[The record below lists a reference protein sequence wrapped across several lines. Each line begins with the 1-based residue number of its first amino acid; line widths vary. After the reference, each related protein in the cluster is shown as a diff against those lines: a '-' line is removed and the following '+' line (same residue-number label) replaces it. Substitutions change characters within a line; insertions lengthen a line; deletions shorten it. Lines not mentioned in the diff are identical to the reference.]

1 MAPGDMAHDATL
13 TPLERRRW
21 KQLQRQLEA
30 DDTASVGI
38 RRTFIVIGAGGV
50 LALLVAGAVLGG
62 PVGATA
68 VIAYIGLS
76 VALYGFYRVVWRN
89 RPPQGRPRDLI

>member
-13 TPLERRRW
+13 TPFERKRW

-30 DDTASVGI
+30 DDTPSVGI
-38 RRTFIVIGAGGV
+38 RRTFIRIAAGGV
-50 LALLVAGAVLGG
+50 LALLLAGAALGG
-62 PVGATA
+62 SVGATA

-76 VALYGFYRVVWRN
+76 LALYGFHRVVWRN
-89 RPPQGRPRDLI
+89 RPPQDRPRDLI

>member
-21 KQLQRQLEA
+21 RQIQRQLEA
-30 DDTASVGI
+30 DDACGIAI
-38 RRTFIVIGAGGV
+38 RRTFIRITAGGV
-50 LALLVAGAVLGG
+50 LALLLAGALLGG
-62 PVGATA
+62 SVGAAA

-76 VALYGFYRVVWRN
+76 LALYGFYRVVWRN

>member
-30 DDTASVGI
+30 DDTSSAGTHRTRI
-38 RRTFIVIGAGGV
+38 RITAGGV
-50 LALLVAGAVLGG
+50 LALLLAGAALGG
-62 PVGATA
+62 SVGATA
-68 VIAYIGLS
+68 VIAYIGLTL
-76 VALYGFYRVVWRN
+76 ALYGFHRVVWRN
-89 RPPQGRPRDLI
+89 RSPQDRPRDLI